1 MVISIFQNKIG
12 SLNNELNQSDQM
24 FCTWL
29 NVVSLANQ
37 YKQLIKPFAKEFQLN
52 KQINNKKN
60 CIGKFL
66 LFSST
71 WNCEFVMGNHR
82 WTFTPNSCED
92 LDDLK
97 PKTNF
102 KFDYKWNFQ
111 MEKGYSNLKTF

>member
-52 KQINNKKN
+52 NQINNKKN

-71 WNCEFVMGNHR
+71 
-82 WTFTPNSCED
+82 
-92 LDDLK
+92 
-97 PKTNF
+97 
-102 KFDYKWNFQ
+102 
-111 MEKGYSNLKTF
+111 